1 MQFQWPRGDK
11 MWLGLLLILSFC
23 SSLEGQENSFTI
35 NSIYMEIL
43 PSSTVHNGWNVTL
56 QCIVDVSTTSH
67 VKPQHLVLFYKDDV
81 MFYNISSRENME
93 SFFIPQARVY
103 DSGKYRCTVIFN
115 NKEKTTPEYEVSV
128 KGVPS
133 PRVMLDKKEVIEGG
147 VVTVNCS
154 VPEEKAPIF
163 FKIEKF
169 ELSTKRVKQTRE
181 KNSKDQNFVT
191 LEFPIEEQDLVLV
204 FRCQARILSGFQL
217 EMSEVVRSDLV
228 TVRESFSTPKFH
240 ISPLGMITEGDD
252 LHIKCTIQV
261 THLAQKFP
269 EIIIQKDKVIVAHS
283 RHGNEAVYSV
293 MALGEHN
300 GNYTCKVESSRISKV
315 SSIVVNITELFS
327 KPKLESSSTRLD
339 QGEYLNLWCIV
350 PGAPPANFTIQK
362 GGLTMTQAQ
371 NFTKIASEWDSGTY
385 TCTAAIGNVLKKSN
399 AVHIAVCEMLS
410 KPRIFH
416 DTQSEVIKGQTIEI
430 SCQSINGT
438 SPISYDLLKANEI
451 LQSRNKS
458 SNNPAVFNDNPTKD
472 IEYQCIA
479 DNCHSSAKKISE
491 VLRVKV
497 IAPVDEVQLS
507 IMLGEEVESGKPV
520 VLQCTV
526 KEGSPPISYSF
537 YRANAGKPFYQVTSN
552 YTQEIWHK
560 EEASKEEEG
569 QYYCKASNRA
579 NLGRR
584 VPQSNIL
591 TVRVFLASWKKGLI
605 AVAVI
610 GVIIATLILGARCY
624 FLRKAKSKQMPVEMS
639 RPVAPLLSS
648 NNEKMSSDPSA
659 EANSHYGYNED
670 VGNHA
675 MKLINENKEPLNSDV
690 EYTEVEVSSP
700 EPHQALGTKGTET
713 VYSEIRKADPENGS
727 FP

>member
-399 AVHIAVCEMLS
+399 AVHIAVC
-410 KPRIFH
+410 
-416 DTQSEVIKGQTIEI
+416 
-430 SCQSINGT
+430 
-438 SPISYDLLKANEI
+438 
-451 LQSRNKS
+451 
-458 SNNPAVFNDNPTKD
+458 
-472 IEYQCIA
+472 
-479 DNCHSSAKKISE
+479 
-491 VLRVKV
+491 
-497 IAPVDEVQLS
+497 APVDEVQLS

-713 VYSEIRKADPENGS
+713 VYSEIRKADPDFMENRYSRMEVSPDGT
-727 FP
+727 